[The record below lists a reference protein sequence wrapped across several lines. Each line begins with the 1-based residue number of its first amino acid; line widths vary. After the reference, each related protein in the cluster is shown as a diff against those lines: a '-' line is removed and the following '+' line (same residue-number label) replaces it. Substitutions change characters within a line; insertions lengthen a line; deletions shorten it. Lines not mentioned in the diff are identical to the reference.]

1 MGIFSNEEEER
12 EKRRAAEA
20 NEQAEWHKRR
30 AAEAKTRIREAELKH
45 QQEIQD
51 KRDTKEKKADIKAIA
66 NSGRGDAILDLL
78 HEYEK
83 HGDLYNAKTLINAWQ
98 IPHDKENFLLFAQIF
113 NINYDYFK
121 KMDKEENKLLLPGLR
136 MTLLD
141 KAKRVA
147 QVYLKGQA
155 DEALELLSDVEQRLQ
170 QERKKMLNII
180 KWYLIGVG
188 AFIAIMILIGT
199 CAEN

>member
-1 MGIFSNEEEER
+1 MGIFNNEEEER

-30 AAEAKTRIREAELKH
+30 AAEAKTRIREAELEY

-83 HGDLYNAKTLINAWQ
+83 HGDLYDAKTLINAWQ
-98 IPHDKENFLLFAQIF
+98 IPHDKENFLLFAQTF
-113 NINYDYFK
+113 NINYDYFMKMEK
-121 KMDKEENKLLLPGLR
+121 KENLKPGLR

-147 QVYLKGQA
+147 QIYLKGQA
-155 DEALELLSDVEQRLQ
+155 DEALELLSDVEQRLE
-170 QERKKMLNII
+170 QERKKMLNEF
-180 KWYLIGVG
+180 KWYLIVMGVL
-188 AFIAIMILIGT
+188 FAIMIIGT
-199 CAEN
+199 CAEK

>member
-45 QQEIQD
+45 QQEIRD

-66 NSGRGDAILDLL
+66 NSGRGDAILELL
-78 HEYEK
+78 YEYEK
-83 HGDLYNAKTLINAWQ
+83 HGDLYDAKTLINAWQ
-98 IPHDKENFLLFAQIF
+98 IPHDKENFLLFAQTF

-121 KMDKEENKLLLPGLR
+121 KMEKKENQEPGLR

-155 DEALELLSDVEQRLQ
+155 DEALELLSDVEQRLE
-170 QERKKMLNII
+170 QERKKMLNEF
-180 KWYLIGVG
+180 KWYLIVMGVL
-188 AFIAIMILIGT
+188 FAIMIIGT
-199 CAEN
+199 CTEK

>member
-1 MGIFSNEEEER
+1 MGLFSNEEEER

-30 AAEAKTRIREAELKH
+30 AAEAKTRIREAELEY

-78 HEYEK
+78 LEYEK

-98 IPHDKENFLLFAQIF
+98 IPHDKENFLLFAQTF
-113 NINYDYFK
+113 NINYDYFE
-121 KMDKEENKLLLPGLR
+121 KMEMEENKLPELR
-136 MTLLD
+136 MTLLN

-170 QERKKMLNII
+170 QERKKELNIV

-188 AFIAIMILIGT
+188 VLFSIMIIGT
-199 CAEN
+199 CAEK